1 MGSTAPPLKTRLHNT
16 QVRDVS
22 HAKQK
27 RELFRVIESWRKLLL
42 LAAAGTHS
50 QFFTGVPLPQNTLL

>member
-22 HAKQK
+22 HAKQE
-27 RELFRVIESWRKLLL
+27 RELFRVESWRKLLL

-50 QFFTGVPLPQNTLL
+50 QFFTGVPPQNTLL